1 MNNRELF
8 LVERIENI
16 REKQE
21 TQVPLHFELNQ
32 ILQHYNETYDTI
44 EDQFLVVDDLLS
56 KGNKEACDTIWRSQI
71 VLAEG
76 LLDFYIHELSKYCL
90 FQMFLEQRTKTDK
103 YQKIMIPMEKVE
115 VGLRTSK
122 SKNWFYEF
130 LNGKFSREVY
140 LSLESMRDQLNLI
153 GIGFSEV
160 IEKAFSKESN
170 PIDFG
175 KNRIKELFERRNAIA
190 HQNDRSHLSAAI
202 APITKEYVK
211 DYIDTI
217 DDLILSVHI
226 IALSR

>member
-1 MNNRELF
+1 M
-8 LVERIENI
+8 V
-16 REKQE
+16 
-21 TQVPLHFELNQ
+21 
-32 ILQHYNETYDTI
+32 
-44 EDQFLVVDDLLS
+44 
-56 KGNKEACDTIWRSQI
+56 
-71 VLAEG
+71 
-76 LLDFYIHELSKYCL
+76 
-90 FQMFLEQRTKTDK
+90 
-103 YQKIMIPMEKVE
+103 PMEKVE
-115 VGLRTSK
+115 LGLRVNK

-175 KNRIKELFERRNAIA
+175 KNRIKELFERLNAIA
-190 HQNDRSHLSAAI
+190 HQNDRSHFSASV

-211 DYIDTI
+211 DYLNTV
-217 DDLILSVHI
+217 DDMVLSIHI

>member
-1 MNNRELF
+1 MTNRELC
-8 LVERIENI
+8 LDKRIEGT
-16 REKQE
+16 REVKE
-21 TQVPLHFELNQ
+21 VIIPLHFDLDQ
-32 ILQHYNETYDTI
+32 ILKHYSETYNTI
-44 EDQFLVVDDLLS
+44 EDQFLVADDLLS
-56 KGNKEACDTIWRSQI
+56 KGNKEACETIWRSQI

-76 LLDFYIHELSKYCL
+76 LLDFYFHELSKYCL
-90 FQMFLEQRTKTDK
+90 FQMFAGNWEKTDK
-103 YQKIMIPMEKVE
+103 YQRIMVPMEKVE
-115 VGLRTSK
+115 LGLRVNK

-217 DDLILSVHI
+217 DDLILSAHI

>member
-8 LVERIENI
+8 LVKRIENI

-44 EDQFLVVDDLLS
+44 VNQLLVADDLLS

-90 FQMFLEQRTKTDK
+90 FQMFLEQRTKTEK

-122 SKNWFYEF
+122 SSDWFFEF
-130 LNGKFSREVY
+130 LNWRFSREVY
-140 LSLESMRDQLNLI
+140 LSVESMRDQLNLI
-153 GIGFSEV
+153 GIGFSEML
-160 IEKAFSKESN
+160 EKAFSNETN
-170 PIDFG
+170 PIEFG
-175 KNRIKELFERRNAIA
+175 KNRIKELFERRNMIA
-190 HQNDRSHLSAAI
+190 HQNDRSHFSAVI
-202 APITKEYVK
+202 NPITKEYVK
-211 DYIDTI
+211 DYLNTV
-217 DDLILSVHI
+217 DDMVLSAHI